1 MRDVLCPL
9 VKPDKTSEYPCGDAE
24 DHRRSLAE
32 RIGYPNLCNI
42 MDGMRNE
49 HCLKT
54 GCEKSFKPR
63 NYPLSTTTPKA
74 EWRFVVEGQSVP
86 QLQMSSGR
94 RRISIDELMQLPL
107 TKSANLRVEEV
118 IGIVLYTGP
127 MYEIYNCI
135 LNQRSHPADSDK
147 LWDTYQ
153 HNRFPTTLWAIVSAI
168 QKLGAST
175 PLNLG
180 EKLYA
185 TAPLLHYVVVTFG
198 QVSRQRRVAVAA
210 GPLC

>member
-1 MRDVLCPL
+1 
-9 VKPDKTSEYPCGDAE
+9 
-24 DHRRSLAE
+24 
-32 RIGYPNLCNI
+32 
-42 MDGMRNE
+42 
-49 HCLKT
+49 
-54 GCEKSFKPR
+54 
-63 NYPLSTTTPKA
+63 
-74 EWRFVVEGQSVP
+74 
-86 QLQMSSGR
+86 
-94 RRISIDELMQLPL
+94 
-107 TKSANLRVEEV
+107 
-118 IGIVLYTGP
+118 
-127 MYEIYNCI
+127 

-153 HNRFPTTLWAIVSAI
+153 HNRFPTTLWAIVSAV

-198 QVSRQRRVAVAA
+198 QVSRQRRLAMAS